1 MKKLLIAIAA
11 AATAIGTYATTA
23 IGGAQFEKGDT
34 SPYTWT
40 QTGEEEGVFTDGFW
54 AIPADATTTWTAGDC
69 GFLDATK
76 RPAGYD
82 ELGRQGYMAIK
93 TTFGN
98 PIAQNTKASGTSMI
112 EGGFYYDGLVKF
124 TACDETPELTAEAYA
139 GAKIGFFPL
148 LDSDEDG
155 ADTYLYIWSNG
166 GTNLWK
172 TTKKIDDTKWY
183 RVTIKMIANANR
195 AGTAQPAFVVFVDG
209 SAVDCTAAKVAF
221 TEGNLTPQ
229 AKKYWN
235 DGQLFAS
242 LDASSTEV
250 TGVLYDGQGAI
261 DEVGFADEAPDFAI
275 DDKFMT
281 VSAGENI
288 TEFAVDGQTWTT
300 GADPLDVNITGKDS
314 ITISGIKCAT
324 GHFVDPDFVVIDAA
338 DFEDAISVAD
348 KITVKEAN
356 VFVDETPFETLADA
370 VAALAG
376 DATITFADDYDAS
389 AETIT
394 IANTGVTTIDL
405 GGNQIKADITASTAL
420 VFTNSVDSKTGD
432 LYDGQ
437 LIGDVSI
444 ADKVAVEIYG
454 GYFDGE
460 WSSDGD
466 AALAFGGQFSFE
478 VGGFLAAVNPA
489 KGFETKVVIEDELWE
504 VVPEVA
510 VMVPVTLTKTHAE
523 ATMKDGEG
531 KPVVEGDVAAG
542 TTIFVEAT
550 ADENYDTPVITVNG
564 AAYDAANGYT
574 IAKTDEA
581 VAFVVTASAT
591 EWTITYL
598 DNGTPVGSDTYT
610 VENRGDKALHA
621 DLEKADYTFEGWF
634 KGDVKVTSLAEQTGN
649 LELVAKWT
657 AIPYVAQIGDKK
669 FLTLAEAAADE
680 SAAGATIKLLA
691 DVDGFAT
698 LSTAASTLDLNGK
711 KIGAYAG
718 ELKITFTGDDAKTV
732 KGGEFGNYN
741 NKITF
746 TVSKNLTI
754 TDMTFHQQVDT
765 VGAGELVV
773 TGSTFKNDLNTAG
786 TEAVS
791 TADTSCSY
799 FSFNLAV
806 GTGFAKSTITGNT
819 FYQARRC
826 CLQLT
831 KLTGP
836 AYVYNNTFDGTKQ
849 CLTKDEF
856 NEGRK
861 FGAAQIYGQQ
871 APIYIENNSYS
882 GEWIAEAFTM
892 YNENGAVD
900 AKTGIRK
907 APAYI
912 TDQPVV
918 FNGNTVDATVPYLW
932 FEYFSPDNDGVD
944 VTNIANIVWGD
955 LSGVNAA
962 VDRTQGQYKAQIE
975 ANPAEVKV
983 ELNLALP
990 TGVTYCKDF
999 AGAYYVEDAVVEFSA
1014 IKAGDVVIALPGA
1027 SLESETLV
1035 FKPVEGFK
1043 NKFTV
1048 EAKPQG
1054 PSVIGVGAGGVEP
1067 VPGEPGV
1074 YVVSGDPSS
1083 HNVTIDPASLQKTDR
1098 IRVTDSTIGRITGV
1112 PADQIEIKL
1121 NGVETAIDQK
1131 YFVGGDAENGFS
1143 LELSDAAKAELVEA
1157 SDEQKPLVIGDD
1169 VAVTIK
1175 TVAGLKY
1182 QLVRGTEVGSITE
1195 ALGDPVLGNG
1205 QALTLEDANKPEGKA
1220 FYVIKTSK

>member
-23 IGGAQFEKGDT
+23 IGGAGFNSTDT
-34 SPYTWT
+34 EGYSWLAGSGFDTENWWT
-40 QTGEEEGVFTDGFW
+40 
-54 AIPADATTTWTAGDC
+54 IPDDATLTPSTAVSG
-69 GFLDATK
+69 K
-76 RPAGYD
+76 EENERPTGYSD
-82 ELGRQGYMAIK
+82 DDGVMGVK
-93 TTFGN
+93 TTFGS
-98 PIAQNTKASGTSMI
+98 PIAQFAVTGKQDVWDLTEKAC
-112 EGGFYYDGLVKF
+112 YYDGLVKF

-183 RVTIKMIANANR
+183 RVTIKMIANANKTG
-195 AGTAQPAFVVFVDG
+195 AAQPAFVVFVDG
-209 SAVDCTAAKVAF
+209 TAVNCVDAKTAF
-221 TEGNLTPQ
+221 TEANLTPA
-229 AKKYWN
+229 AKKWWN
-235 DGQLFAS
+235 MGQLFAS
-242 LDASSTEV
+242 LTTSTEV
-250 TGVLYDGQGAI
+250 SGVLYDGQGSI
-261 DEVGFADEAPDFAI
+261 DDVGFADEAPDFAADAQFFSVTYDKTI
-275 DDKFMT
+275 EKLYLVGPDGTITPASGDDVELK
-281 VSAGENI
+281 AGDWSYYYD
-288 TEFAVDGQTWTT
+288 A
-300 GADPLDVNITGKDS
+300 
-314 ITISGIKCAT
+314 AT
-324 GHFVDPDFVVIDAA
+324 GY
-338 DFEDAISVAD
+338 ISVPASAAIPFTPAKD
-348 KITVKEAN
+348 TPLAVPAATEAKVYVN
-356 VFVDETPFETLADA
+356 GAPFATLTAA

-389 AETIT
+389 AETIA

-405 GGNQIKADITASTAL
+405 GGNQITANIAASSDITI
-420 VFTNSVDSKTGD
+420 TNSVNTKTDGK
-432 LYDGQ
+432 LDGQ
-437 LIGDVSI
+437 LLGVISMTAGNLNVYGGFINED
-444 ADKVAVEIYG
+444 ATTAVED
-454 GYFDGE
+454 YFDNYNMVIYAGAQIGYE
-460 WSSDGD
+460 YDE
-466 AALAFGGQFSFE
+466 ATAFLYLDEDCKLEAVEGQES
-478 VGGFLAAVNPA
+478 VWD
-489 KGFETKVVIEDELWE
+489 VVKEEIVL
-504 VVPEVA
+504 
-510 VMVPVTLTKTHAE
+510 VPVTLTATHAT
-523 ATMKDGEG
+523 ATLNDGAIVPG
-531 KPVVEGDVAAG
+531 TDVAAG

-550 ADENYDTPVITVNG
+550 ADTNYNTPVITVNG
-564 AAYDAANGYT
+564 APYDSVNGYT

-591 EWTITYL
+591 EWTINYL
-598 DNGTPVGSDTYT
+598 DNGDPVGTDTYT

-634 KGDVKVTSLAEQTGN
+634 KGDVKVTSLAEQTGD

-657 AIPYVAQIGDKK
+657 AIPYVAQVGSKK
-669 FLTLAEAAADE
+669 FLMLAEAAADE
-680 SAAGATIKLLA
+680 ATAGETITLLA

-698 LSTAASTLDLNGK
+698 LTTAASTLDLNGK

-718 ELKITFTGDDAKTV
+718 QLKITFTGDDAKTV
-732 KGGEFGNYN
+732 KGGEFGNYKD
-741 NKITF
+741 KITF
-746 TVSKNLTI
+746 TVSKDLTI
-754 TDMTFHQQVDT
+754 TGMTFHQQVDT

-786 TEAVS
+786 TEDVS
-791 TADTSCSY
+791 TADADYSY
-799 FSFNLAV
+799 YSFNLAV

-831 KLTGP
+831 GLTGP

-856 NEGRK
+856 TAGRK
-861 FGAAQIYGQQ
+861 FGAAQIFGQK
-871 APIYIENNSYS
+871 APIYIEKNSYS
-882 GEWIAEAFTM
+882 GAWIAEPFTM
-892 YNENGAVD
+892 YNE
-900 AKTGIRK
+900 K
-907 APAYI
+907 ANVI
-912 TDQPVV
+912 TTEPVV

-932 FEYFSPDNDGVD
+932 VMYMSPDEPGVQI
-944 VTNIANIVWGD
+944 TNMPNIVWGD
-955 LSGVNAA
+955 LSGVDAA
-962 VDRTQGQYKAQIE
+962 VDRTKGQYKAQIDV
-975 ANPAEVKV
+975 NPTEVKV
-983 ELNLALP
+983 ETNLALP
-990 TGVTYCKDF
+990 TGVTYCYGF
-999 AGAYYVEDAVVEFSA
+999 EGAYYVNNAVVEFSD
-1014 IKAGDVVIALPGA
+1014 IKAGDEVIALPGA

-1035 FKPVEGFK
+1035 FKPVDGFK

-1048 EAKPQG
+1048 EEKPQG
-1054 PSVIGVGAGGVEP
+1054 PKPTGDGAGSVEP

-1083 HNVTIDPASLQKTDR
+1083 GNVSIDPASLQPGDT
-1098 IRVTDSTIGRITGV
+1098 IRVTDSTIGKITGV

-1121 NGVETAIDQK
+1121 NGVTTAIDKK

-1143 LELSDAAKAELVEA
+1143 LELSDAAKAALVEA
-1157 SDEQKPLVIGDD
+1157 TEDQKPLVIGDE

-1195 ALGDPVLGNG
+1195 ALGEPELGDG